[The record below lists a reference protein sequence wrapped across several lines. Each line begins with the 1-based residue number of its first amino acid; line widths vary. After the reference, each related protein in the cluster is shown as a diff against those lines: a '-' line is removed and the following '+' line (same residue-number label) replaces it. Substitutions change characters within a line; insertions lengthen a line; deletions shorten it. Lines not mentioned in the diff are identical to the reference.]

1 MGSDHDWISPNM
13 ILACFVF
20 GVILVFLAFAVGSIA
35 LAISGTTLVFCSGD
49 AILSNLVRDSASKN
63 EDEP

>member
-1 MGSDHDWISPNM
+1 MGSDNDWISPNM

-20 GVILVFLAFAVGSIA
+20 GVILVLLAFAVESIA
-35 LAISGTTLVFCSGD
+35 LAISGAALIFCSMD
-49 AILSNLVRDSASKN
+49 AILSNLGRDSVRKN